1 MDMSPI
7 HLPCWLLLLPNSSEM
22 MDFHYIENISSP
34 HGVITS
40 TIMCVCCIAKHCLAT
55 GPCVLPTFFSR
66 CQSEFN

>member
-1 MDMSPI
+1 MDISPT
-7 HLPCWLLLLPNSSEM
+7 HSPYLQLLLPISSEM
-22 MDFHYIENISSP
+22 MDFQYIKNISPP
-34 HGVITS
+34 HGVIKS